1 MTPAKEALLGTI
13 GIWLLVAAGLG
24 LIVELVLV
32 AVWGA
37 AMSRRMLALNQS
49 IASQRAEIQADLER
63 LRRAIEE
70 TRVLWQPYRRILR
83 TLNHPLVLAVFAS
96 VRRRRAAR

>member
-1 MTPAKEALLGTI
+1 MTQAREALLGTI
-13 GIWLLVAAGLG
+13 GIWLLVAAGLV
-24 LIVELVLV
+24 LIVELVLI

-37 AMSRRMLALNQS
+37 AMSRRMLALNES

-70 TRVLWQPYRRILR
+70 TRVLWRPYRKFLR
-83 TLNHPLVLAVFAS
+83 TLNHPLVLAVLAS

>member
-1 MTPAKEALLGTI
+1 MTPATQATLGTI
-13 GIWLLVAAGLG
+13 GIWLLVAAGLV
-24 LIVELVLV
+24 LIAELVLV

-37 AMSRRMLALNQS
+37 AMSRRMLALSQS
-49 IASQRAEIQADLER
+49 VARQRAEIQADLER

-83 TLNHPLVLAVFAS
+83 TLNHPLVLAVLAS
-96 VRRRRAAR
+96 VQRRRAAR

>member
-1 MTPAKEALLGTI
+1 VTQINEATLGTV
-13 GIWLLVAAGLG
+13 GLWLLMAAGLV

-37 AMSRRMLALNQS
+37 AMSRRM
-49 IASQRAEIQADLER
+49 IAITENISTQRAEIQTDLER

-70 TRVLWQPYRRILR
+70 TKALWQPYSQVLR
-83 TLNHPLVLAVFAS
+83 TLNHPLVLAVLAS
-96 VRRRRAAR
+96 VRRRRAR

>member
-1 MTPAKEALLGTI
+1 MTQVNLAMLGTI
-13 GIWLLVAAGLG
+13 GIWLLVAAGLV
-24 LIVELVLV
+24 LVAELVLM

-37 AMSRRMLALNQS
+37 RMSRRTLALSES

-63 LRRAIEE
+63 LQRTIQE
-70 TRVLWQPYRRILR
+70 TRALWQPYRRILR
-83 TLNHPLVLAVFAS
+83 MLNHPLLLAVFAS

>member
-1 MTPAKEALLGTI
+1 MTPATEVLLGTI

-96 VRRRRAAR
+96 VRRRLAAR